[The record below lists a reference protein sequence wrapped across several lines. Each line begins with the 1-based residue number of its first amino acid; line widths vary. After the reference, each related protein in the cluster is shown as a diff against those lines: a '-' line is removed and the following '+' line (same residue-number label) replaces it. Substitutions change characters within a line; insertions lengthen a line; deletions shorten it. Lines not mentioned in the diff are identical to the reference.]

1 MKNWPLRWKI
11 ALYAATL
18 GVIATLA
25 GAATTWTVMHYWELA
40 TFDNRLKTD
49 AEELFRDI
57 ENFGSGW
64 ASNQQAFQEKFIP
77 LALRNRFIEVRDA
90 QDKTLYR
97 SPNVAE
103 SIPDDGKEQIHT
115 RQIGRQKVRMGVF
128 HHNGLTAY
136 IGADVLE
143 TNQIGRDILIGML
156 AAIPTV
162 LIVVALGGRWVA
174 RRAISPVDEIRDAA
188 ERITAQNL
196 SQRLP
201 VPAADDEIAGLIR
214 VLNATLERLQGS
226 FEQSVRFSAEASHHL
241 KTPLAVLRAGI
252 EEMLIDPSTTT
263 QQQERLSDLLHQ
275 LHQLISI
282 AENLL
287 LLARADAGRL
297 ELSHEEF
304 DLREVLDGVCD
315 DARALAEP
323 NGLRVEAKLPP
334 QLTLTGDRR
343 SVALIVQKLVENGV
357 KYNEAGGQICIDAN
371 STDGFVEVTVRN
383 NGVPIPADRAPHIF
397 ERFYRA
403 RPDARIAGSGLGLS
417 VARELARAQ
426 GGELKLT
433 RSDAE
438 WTEFSLRLPA
448 KPNKLPYS
456 LGADN
461 R

>member
-1 MKNWPLRWKI
+1 MKHWPLRWKV

-40 TFDNRLKTD
+40 AFDHRLKTD

-57 ENFGSGW
+57 ENFGNGW
-64 ASNQQAFQEKFIP
+64 ASNQQAFQDKFIP

-90 QDKTLYR
+90 QNKTLYR
-97 SPNVAE
+97 SPNLSD
-103 SIPDDGKEQIHT
+103 SIPDEGNEQIHT
-115 RQIGRQKVRMGVF
+115 RHINHQQIRMGIF
-128 HHNGLTAY
+128 HHDGLTAY
-136 IGADVLE
+136 IGADSRE

-162 LIVVALGGRWVA
+162 LVVVALGGRWVA
-174 RRAISPVDEIRDAA
+174 RRAISPVDKIREAA
-188 ERITAQNL
+188 EQITAQSL
-196 SQRLP
+196 DQRLP
-201 VPAADDEIAGLIR
+201 VPAADDEIAGLTR
-214 VLNATLERLQGS
+214 VLNTTLERLQRS
-226 FEQSVRFSAEASHHL
+226 FEQSVRFSSEASHHL

-252 EEMLIDPSTTT
+252 EEMLTDPKTTA
-263 QQQERLSDLLHQ
+263 QQQDRLSDLLHQ

-334 QLTLTGDRR
+334 KLNLTGDRR

-357 KYNEAGGQICIDAN
+357 KYNEAGGQICIDAQSRN
-371 STDGFVEVTVRN
+371 GLVEVTVRN
-383 NGVPIPADRAPHIF
+383 NGIPIPADRVRHIF
-397 ERFYRA
+397 DRFYRA
-403 RPDARIAGSGLGLS
+403 RPDARVSGSGLGLS
-417 VARELARAQ
+417 VARELARAL
-426 GGELKLT
+426 GGELELT

-438 WTEFSLRLPA
+438 WTEFALRLPA
-448 KPNKLPYS
+448 KPNKS
-456 LGADN
+456 K
-461 R
+461 